1 MSNLVLE
8 KEKKKEKNKKSNKL
22 ILNTPLGLGY
32 TISGGTY
39 LPFKHLRYI
48 EKEVLNF
55 LFNSD
60 LQVLLLSIP
69 PRHGKSE
76 YISYWLLVWLL
87 VNNPFLKVILTSYGV
102 QLTETF
108 TSRVRDTL
116 IKLGVPLRKRTQ
128 KEFYTIH
135 NGGVIGTGVNGAL
148 TGKGGDVIIIDDP
161 VKNNKEAM
169 SKKSRDGI
177 WEWFATTL
185 YSRLQGKAK
194 LIVIATRW
202 HKNDLTGRI
211 LNNRDAFN
219 GVKLIN
225 IPAIA
230 YKNDVLG
237 REEGEV
243 LCNDLITKEQINSIR
258 KVEGNYWFSAL
269 YQQEPINDNA
279 AIFKSDY
286 WQWYKASVTSINDF
300 DFILQTWDTAFE
312 TKKYSDYSAC
322 VTFGKK
328 ENDIYI
334 LDVYRGQIDFVQLR
348 NKAKELINKWKP
360 NRIGVEGAASG
371 KSLIQELKREL
382 GMRIEELKP
391 MDKVTRAQKVIPI
404 IQDKK
409 VYLNQEAN
417 YLMEFTGELA
427 DFPNGEHDDQ
437 VDALTLGLD
446 YFYDKFYKLNN
457 NNFLI
462 DIKQTNNKYN
472 ILNRF

>member
-1 MSNLVLE
+1 MKNLTNDILE
-8 KEKKKEKNKKSNKL
+8 VSKKKEK
-22 ILNTPLGLGY
+22 IVLNTPLGLGFI
-32 TISGGTY
+32 ISGHSY

-76 YISYWLLVWLL
+76 YVSYWLLVWLIL
-87 VNNPFLKVILTSYGV
+87 NNPYLKVILTSYGV

-116 IKLGVPLRKRTQ
+116 NKLGVSLRKNTQ
-128 KEFYTIH
+128 KEFYTYY
-135 NGGVIGTGVNGAL
+135 NGGVIGTGINGAL
-148 TGKGGDVIIIDDP
+148 TGKGGDLIIIDDP

-169 SKKSRDGI
+169 SRRTRDGI
-177 WEWFATTL
+177 WEWFTTTL

-194 LIVIATRW
+194 LIVMATRW

-211 LNNRDAFN
+211 IDNKDAFN
-219 GVKLIN
+219 GVKMIN

-230 YKNDVLG
+230 GRNDKLG
-237 REEGEV
+237 RQEGEV
-243 LCNDLITKEQINSIR
+243 LCPDLISENQIHSIR
-258 KVEGNYWFSAL
+258 KLEGNYWFSAL
-269 YQQEPINDNA
+269 YQQEPINDQA
-279 AIFKSDY
+279 SIFKSDY
-286 WQWYKASVTSINDF
+286 WQWYDPSYMSRAEF
-300 DFILQTWDTAFE
+300 DYVLQTWDTAFE
-312 TKKYSDYSAC
+312 TKKTSDYSAC

-328 ENDIYI
+328 DEDIYI

-348 NKAKELINKWKP
+348 NKGRELINKWKP
-360 NRIGVEGAASG
+360 DKICIEGAASG
-371 KSLIQELKREL
+371 KSLIQELKGEF
-382 GMRIEELKP
+382 GVRIEELRP
-391 MDKVTRAQKVIPI
+391 MDKVTRAQKVMSLIEGGN
-404 IQDKK
+404 
-409 VYLNQEAN
+409 VYLNQNAN

-446 YFYDKFYKLNN
+446 YLQKKFYY
-457 NNFLI
+457 FS
-462 DIKQTNNKYN
+462 NNKYQVDIKAIDN
-472 ILNRF
+472 RYSLLNKF

>member
-1 MSNLVLE
+1 MNSLLLDSEITQIN
-8 KEKKKEKNKKSNKL
+8 NKKSNKL
-22 ILNTPLGLGY
+22 VLNTPLGVGY
-32 TISGGTY
+32 VLSGGTY

-55 LFNSD
+55 LFNSK

-87 VNNPFLKVILTSYGV
+87 LNNPYLKVILTSYGV

-116 IKLGVPLRKRTQ
+116 LKLGTPLRKKTQ
-128 KEFYTIH
+128 KEFYTIQ

-148 TGKGGDVIIIDDP
+148 TGKGGDLIIIDDP

-211 LNNRDAFN
+211 LNNEEAFN
-219 GVKLIN
+219 GIKLIS

-237 REEGEV
+237 RAEGEV

-258 KVEGNYWFSAL
+258 KVEGNYWFSSL

-279 AIFKSDY
+279 AIFKSEY
-286 WQWYKASVTSINDF
+286 WQWYKSSTMSITDF
-300 DFILQTWDTAFE
+300 DFILQTWDTAYE
-312 TKKYSDYSAC
+312 TKKQADYSAC

-328 ENDIYI
+328 GNEVYI
-334 LDVYRGQIDFVQLR
+334 LDVYRGQIDFVQLK
-348 NKAKELINKWKP
+348 NKAKELITKWAPHK
-360 NRIGVEGAASG
+360 IGIEGAASG
-371 KSLIQELKREL
+371 KSLIQVLKREL
-382 GMRIEELKP
+382 GTKIEELKP
-391 MDKVTRAQKVIPI
+391 MDKVTRAQKVISLL
-404 IQDKK
+404 QDKK
-409 VYLNQEAN
+409 VFLNQEAN

-427 DFPNGEHDDQ
+427 DFPRGEHDDQ
-437 VDALTLGLD
+437 VDAFTLGLD
-446 YFYDKFYKLNN
+446 YFYEKFYKLNN